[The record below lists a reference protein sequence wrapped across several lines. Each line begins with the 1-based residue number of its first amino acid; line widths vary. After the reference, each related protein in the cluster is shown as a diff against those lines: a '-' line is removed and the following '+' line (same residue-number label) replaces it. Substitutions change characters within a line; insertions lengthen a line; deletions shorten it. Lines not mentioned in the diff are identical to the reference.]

1 MTSAINYLS
10 INENFPVA
18 GEDNDTQ
25 VFRDNFDTIKTSLRD
40 AGTEITD
47 LQNYTAKLNADNDF
61 ALSKISNV
69 IAENVREKTLDGR
82 GESALTAGPLT
93 IDPKNGNYQIYEIG
107 ANIDIDF
114 LNFAGDPRNV
124 PVEDITD
131 SVSKVT
137 LELYSDLTGVDEYT
151 VTFSLSGTGAV
162 QFKKNGWP
170 DGTDTITL
178 TAASATDPIIIE
190 MWRHDLNTIYM
201 RYLGE
206 FA

>member
-25 VFRDNFDTIKTSLRD
+25 VFRDNFDTIKTSLRE
-40 AGTEITD
+40 AGTEITE

-61 ALSKISNV
+61 TLSKISNV
-69 IAENVREKTLDGR
+69 ITENVREKTLDGR
-82 GESALTAGPLT
+82 GESALTASPLT

-107 ANIDIDF
+107 ASINIDF

-137 LELYSDLTGVDEYT
+137 LELYSDLSGVDEYT

-170 DGTDTITL
+170 DATNSITL